1 VLRVQDIHSIRGE
14 TRILHGITL
23 HVDKGEI
30 VAILGRNG
38 MGKTTLLRSI
48 IGLSK
53 VTQGAIVL
61 DGVDVTH
68 AATYAIVRRGIG
80 VVLEDRGMFASLTV
94 EENLRMGLHEQ
105 IRKGSN
111 LSQIYEGFPAL
122 RARRSD
128 QVASLS
134 GGQQQ
139 LLAIARALISRPRLL
154 LIDEFSEGIQPNLVR
169 EISNILQ
176 RLNAE
181 GVSIL
186 IVEQNAR
193 LALGISHRAYILEKG
208 RVVASGSSQSLL
220 SDEVLR
226 RHLVV

>member
-80 VVLEDRGMFASLTV
+80 VVLEDRGMFSSLTV
-94 EENLRMGLHEQ
+94 EENLRMGMHEQ
-105 IRKGSN
+105 LRKGSN
-111 LSQIYEGFPAL
+111 LAQIYNEFPAL
-122 RARRSD
+122 RARRKD
-128 QVASLS
+128 QAASLS

-139 LLAIARALISRPRLL
+139 LLAIARALICRPRLL

-169 EISNILQ
+169 AISNVLQ

-208 RVVASGSSQSLL
+208 RVVADGRSESLL
-220 SDEVLR
+220 SDDVLK

>member
-1 VLRVQDIHSIRGE
+1 LLRVQEIHSIRGE

-61 DGVDVTH
+61 DGIDVTRTP
-68 AATYAIVRRGIG
+68 TYAIVRRGIG

-134 GGQQQ
+134 GGQQ
-139 LLAIARALISRPRLL
+139 
-154 LIDEFSEGIQPNLVR
+154 
-169 EISNILQ
+169 
-176 RLNAE
+176 
-181 GVSIL
+181 
-186 IVEQNAR
+186 
-193 LALGISHRAYILEKG
+193 
-208 RVVASGSSQSLL
+208 
-220 SDEVLR
+220 
-226 RHLVV
+226 